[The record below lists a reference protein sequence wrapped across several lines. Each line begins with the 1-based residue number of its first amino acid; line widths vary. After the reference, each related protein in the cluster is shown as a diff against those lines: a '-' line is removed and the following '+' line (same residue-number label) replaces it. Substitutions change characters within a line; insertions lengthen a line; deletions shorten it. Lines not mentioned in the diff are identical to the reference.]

1 MGICKRVSTY
11 SSHHEW
17 VGNIFSLIAVALL
30 FGTVWATL
38 QYYEEISQWLAI
50 DALVH
55 TSALVAALVM
65 DVLLIMAM
73 LAVGSARAGE
83 EPENCFA
90 TFRGRRGGGS
100 PLDALRNWL
109 LHMENVGRKHR

>member
-1 MGICKRVSTY
+1 MGICKKVRVY

-17 VGNIFSLIAVALL
+17 VGNSFSLIAVALL

-38 QYYEEISQWLAI
+38 QYYEDISGWLAI

-55 TSALVAALVM
+55 TSFLVAALAM
-65 DVLLIMAM
+65 DVLLILAM
-73 LAVGSARAGE
+73 LALGSARAGE
-83 EPENCFA
+83 EDESCFT

-100 PLDALRNWL
+100 PIDAIRNWL
-109 LHMENVGRKHR
+109 LHMENVGKKHR